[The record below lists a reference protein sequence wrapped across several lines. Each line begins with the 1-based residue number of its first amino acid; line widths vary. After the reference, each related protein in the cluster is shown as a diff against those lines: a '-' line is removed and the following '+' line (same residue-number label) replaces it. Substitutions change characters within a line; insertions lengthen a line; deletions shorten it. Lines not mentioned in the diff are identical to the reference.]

1 MTTPAPA
8 RQPVLS
14 ETALLLDL
22 PAGRWSSL
30 SLLTV
35 ALCFLINA
43 VDGMNVFLLSYLAPS
58 VAADWHLSSTTL
70 GEVFSA
76 GLAGMAIGG
85 LLIAPLGDRLGRRP
99 LILASLLT
107 MSLGMILSGYAP
119 SVLALILARVIVG
132 IGIGTVLACMTALV
146 AEFAPAHRRSFA
158 VGLLQGGYPV
168 GATITGFVT
177 AWAIAF
183 HSWRFILLASGFGSL
198 ALFPVTFLLLPES
211 ASFLLHIQRP
221 AAASSLRRINRLRA
235 RLHAAPLTSL
245 PTPAGNTPL
254 QPRNRPLRTLLGT
267 HLRHDTLLLWTA
279 IFFGFM
285 VLYSVLSW
293 IPRLAIDAGL
303 NPKSGIYAG
312 AVYNIG
318 AFVGTL
324 LLARLA
330 DSSGLKRLIAGFLL
344 AAAVLLILFGG
355 VHMPVALVL
364 LTAFAIGLTL
374 QGGFNGIYPLAT
386 CVYPV
391 QVRSSGLGWAM
402 GLGRAGGILGPWLAG
417 LILSFHLPQ
426 IVLFLALAFP
436 LLITALCARS
446 VRQPT

>member
-1 MTTPAPA
+1 MTSTAPA
-8 RQPVLS
+8 RKPAAS
-14 ETALLLDL
+14 ETALLLNL
-22 PAGRWSSL
+22 PPNRWSSL

-43 VDGMNVFLLSYLAPS
+43 IDGMNVFLLSYLAPS
-58 VAADWHLSSTTL
+58 IAADWHLSSTTL
-70 GEVFSA
+70 GLVFSA
-76 GLAGMAIGG
+76 GLLGMAIGG

-99 LILASLLT
+99 LILASLLA
-107 MSLGMILSGYAP
+107 MSIGMVLSGYTA
-119 SVLALILARVIVG
+119 SVIPLILARVLVG

-158 VGLLQGGYPV
+158 VGLLQGGYPI
-168 GATITGFVT
+168 GATLTGFAT
-177 AWAIAF
+177 ASAIAS
-183 HSWRFILLASGFGSL
+183 HSWQTILLASGFGSL
-198 ALFPVTFLLLPES
+198 AIFPAVYLLLPES
-211 ASFLLHIQRP
+211 AAFLLHSHSP
-221 AAASSLRRINRLRA
+221 SALHRINRLRA
-235 RLHAAPLTSL
+235 RLRTAPLPQL
-245 PTPAGNTPL
+245 PTLADTP
-254 QPRNRPLRTLLGT
+254 PTRSKSPLRTLLGT
-267 HLRHDTLLLWTA
+267 QLRHDTLLLWTA

-303 NPKSGIYAG
+303 NPKSGILAG

-318 AFVGTL
+318 AFLGTV

-330 DSSGLKRLIAGFLL
+330 DSSGLKQLIAGFLL
-344 AAAVLLILFGG
+344 TAAVLLLLFGG

-364 LTAFAIGLTL
+364 LTAFAIGITL

-391 QVRSSGLGWAM
+391 GVRSSGLGWAM
-402 GLGRAGGILGPWLAG
+402 GLGRAGGVLGPWLAG
-417 LILSFHLPQ
+417 LILSLHLPQ

-436 LLITALCARS
+436 LLITAFCAHS

>member
-211 ASFLLHIQRP
+211 ASFLLHIQRET
-221 AAASSLRRINRLRA
+221 IITEN
-235 RLHAAPLTSL
+235 
-245 PTPAGNTPL
+245 
-254 QPRNRPLRTLLGT
+254 
-267 HLRHDTLLLWTA
+267 
-279 IFFGFM
+279 FGDNGE
-285 VLYSVLSW
+285 V
-293 IPRLAIDAGL
+293 
-303 NPKSGIYAG
+303 
-312 AVYNIG
+312 
-318 AFVGTL
+318 
-324 LLARLA
+324 A
-330 DSSGLKRLIAGFLL
+330 DQMAGF
-344 AAAVLLILFGG
+344 GERRRRR
-355 VHMPVALVL
+355 P
-364 LTAFAIGLTL
+364 
-374 QGGFNGIYPLAT
+374 
-386 CVYPV
+386 
-391 QVRSSGLGWAM
+391 
-402 GLGRAGGILGPWLAG
+402 
-417 LILSFHLPQ
+417 
-426 IVLFLALAFP
+426 
-436 LLITALCARS
+436 
-446 VRQPT
+446 